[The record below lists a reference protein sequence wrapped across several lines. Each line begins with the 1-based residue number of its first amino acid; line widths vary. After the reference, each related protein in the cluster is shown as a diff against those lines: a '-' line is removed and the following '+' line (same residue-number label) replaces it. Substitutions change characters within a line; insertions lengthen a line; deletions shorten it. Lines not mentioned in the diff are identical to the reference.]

1 MANINHNPLPPQS
14 DPLQNL
20 PMDQSQP
27 THKEIEI
34 VDTLFKKHRGTMS
47 VIVDEMKSSF
57 IVGVLFLVLSLPQ
70 VDALFR
76 RMIPSLANSTYIIL
90 IVKLVIF
97 VALYWILKHFYLCRV
112 EK

>member
-47 VIVDEMKSSF
+47 VI
-57 IVGVLFLVLSLPQ
+57 
-70 VDALFR
+70 A
-76 RMIPSLANSTYIIL
+76 
-90 IVKLVIF
+90 
-97 VALYWILKHFYLCRV
+97 
-112 EK
+112 